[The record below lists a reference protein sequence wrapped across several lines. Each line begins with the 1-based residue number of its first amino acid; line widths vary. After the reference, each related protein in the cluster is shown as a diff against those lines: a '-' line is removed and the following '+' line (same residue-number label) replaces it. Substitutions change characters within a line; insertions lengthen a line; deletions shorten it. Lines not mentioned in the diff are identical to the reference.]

1 MHAVTIV
8 NGNLEWSEHPDP
20 HPGDTEVAVSVAAAG
35 INNADLMQR
44 KGHYPAPAGSPQD
57 IPGMEFAGTVAEVGK
72 HANRFALGD
81 RVMAIAGGG
90 AQAEVVVVPESV
102 LLPVPDGIPWD
113 EAGGFPEAFFTAY
126 DALFTQGH
134 LDAGQTV
141 LISGAAGGVGTAA
154 VQLAHAAGA
163 HVVASVRSTERQ
175 SEVRELGADVVV
187 HPDEV
192 ADHGPYDVSLELVG
206 AAGVAAV
213 LPLVATGARIV
224 VIGVGAGAKLDL
236 NLLAVMASRA
246 TIGGST
252 LRARTADEKAAVA
265 RAVEQDVLPL
275 LARGTVRVHVSE
287 VIPMEEA
294 SRGYE
299 RFATVGK
306 FGKIVLMSG

>member
-1 MHAVTIV
+1 MYAVTIV
-8 NGNLEWSEHPDP
+8 DGNLEWREHVDP
-20 HPGDTEVAVSVAAAG
+20 YPGDTDVAVSVAAAG
-35 INNADLMQR
+35 INNADLLQR
-44 KGHYPAPAGSPQD
+44 KGHYPAPPGSPPD
-57 IPGMEFAGTVAEVGK
+57 IPGMEFAGTVTEVGR
-72 HANRFALGD
+72 HASRFALGD
-81 RVMAIAGGG
+81 RVMSIAGGG

-134 LDAGQTV
+134 LAAGETV

-154 VQLAHAAGA
+154 IQLAHAAGA
-163 HVVASVRSTERQ
+163 HVVASVRSPERHP
-175 SEVRELGADVVV
+175 EVKGLGADVVI

-192 ADHGPYDVSLELVG
+192 VDHGPYDVSLELVG

-252 LRARTADEKAAVA
+252 LRARNAEEKAAVA

-275 LARGTVRVHVSE
+275 LASGTVHVHVSE
-287 VIPMEEA
+287 VVPMDEA
-294 SRGYE
+294 TRGYE
-299 RFATVGK
+299 RFGTAGK
-306 FGKIVLMSG
+306 FGKIVLMNG